1 MKKSCSIVLTI
12 LFLLITG
19 TSASCASPGTPID
32 EAAVRSYADPITETT
47 MKGLS
52 DNSLNDYIKHGNAE
66 FKAAVTQAVFDKAA
80 SQINSSLGS
89 FVSASFLRGEEK
101 DGYTI
106 VHYKAKYSEGDVGVR
121 MIFDKDHLLAGQW
134 FE

>member
-1 MKKSCSIVLTI
+1 MKNI
-12 LFLLITG
+12 LFLLLLATALTIIS
-19 TSASCASPGTPID
+19 TSAGCTSPGTPID
-32 EAAVRSYADPITETT
+32 EAAVRTYADPITEETL
-47 MKGLS
+47 KGLS
-52 DNSLNDYIKHGNAE
+52 NNSLNDYVKHGNAE
-66 FKAAVTQAVFDKAA
+66 FKAALTQAVFDKAA

-106 VHYKAKYSEGDVGVR
+106 VHYKAKYSGGEVGVR